1 MMEIIQL
8 FMLMSAFL
16 FLAFLGVPIFVS
28 IGLAGVIYCLCFS
41 GISSLTTVSSEMV
54 FFLNNFSFLAIP
66 FFFLA
71 GDLMNSGGITRR
83 LVGFSTAVLGHI
95 RGGLS
100 HVNIL
105 ASIVFSGVSGS
116 AVADTSAIGSVLI
129 PAMKEEGYSASYA
142 AAVTAASSTIGP
154 IIPPS
159 IPLVMY
165 ALLTEESV
173 GRLFLGGAI
182 PGFMVGVYLLI
193 ASYLI
198 SRKRN
203 YPAHPRIPISKMLS
217 ALLDAGFA
225 LIMPLIIIGGIVS
238 GVATPTEAGVL
249 AVAYALAVG
258 LFWYRELSFKSL
270 PMLFARSMI
279 SSAHIMAIIAS
290 AGIFSYLV
298 AEMSAGEMLVNFFM
312 SISDS
317 KWIILCI
324 LNICFLLWGL
334 ILDPMAAMVVV
345 VPMFMPLIN
354 AVGIDP
360 IHFGVVVTI
369 NLMLA
374 LVTPPVGYLLYLT
387 TEIAQDRFEN
397 VVREIY
403 PFLIALLLALIC
415 TTFFPELTLWLP
427 RTLMG

>member
-1 MMEIIQL
+1 MEIFQL
-8 FMLMSAFL
+8 FLLMGAFL
-16 FLAFLGVPIFVS
+16 FLAFIGIPIFVS
-28 IGLAGVIYCLCFS
+28 MGLAGAIYCLIFWNS
-41 GISSLTTVSSEMV
+41 SSLTTISSDMV

-71 GDLMNSGGITRR
+71 GDLMNAGGITRR

-105 ASIVFSGVSGS
+105 ASMVFSGVSGS

-129 PAMKEEGYSASYA
+129 PAMIEEGYSPAYA

-154 IIPPS
+154 VIPPS

-173 GRLFLGGAI
+173 GQLFLAGAV
-182 PGFMVGVYLLI
+182 PGILVGFYLLV

-203 YPAHPRIPISKMLS
+203 YPAHPRVSLRKMLR
-217 ALLDAGFA
+217 AFLDAGFA

-238 GVATPTEAGVL
+238 GVVTPTEAGVL
-249 AVAYALAVG
+249 AVAYAIVIG

-270 PMLFARSMI
+270 PMLFARSMV
-279 SSAHIMAIIAS
+279 SSCHVMAIIAS

-298 AEMSAGEMLVNFFM
+298 AEMRAGEVLVNFFM
-312 SISDS
+312 SISHV
-317 KWIILCI
+317 KWVILCI
-324 LNICFLLWGL
+324 LNVFFLLWGL
-334 ILDPMAAMVVV
+334 VLDPMTAMVVV
-345 VPMFMPLIN
+345 VPMFMPLIK

-374 LVTPPVGYLLYLT
+374 LVTPPVGYLLYLAT
-387 TEIAQDRFEN
+387 AISGDRFEN

-403 PFLIALLLALIC
+403 PFLIALVVALIC
-415 TTFFPELTLWLP
+415 TTFFPELSLWLP
-427 RTLMG
+427 RILMD